1 MELSILLLTLIPIS
15 IMTILIIIISHN
27 KTKETFGKEIAQ
39 RNLRSILPM
48 MLVILVLSGLFLLLG
63 KNAVAGFSVLSM
75 IIVLISYF
83 RRPSLGE
90 LLLDMGKTDQYK
102 SLFWLGIAEI
112 VLLHRSLEHFHAGFK
127 GNPVE

>member
-15 IMTILIIIISHN
+15 IMTILIIIVSHN

-90 LLLDMGKTDQYK
+90 LLLDMGKTEQYK

-112 VLLHRSLEHFHAGFK
+112 VLLHRSLKHFHAGFK